1 MMNQFW
7 GHMWYGWIFWV
18 VIIGLIIWAVV
29 TIVNRS
35 STDGTTREPGGESAM
50 DVLKKRYASGEIS
63 KEEFEE
69 KKQDLQ

>member
-7 GHMWYGWIFWV
+7 GHMWYGWIFWI

-29 TIVNRS
+29 TIVNRD
-35 STDGTTREPGGESAM
+35 STGGTTRKSGGESAM
-50 DVLKKRYASGEIS
+50 DVLKRRYASGEIS